1 MKKVFLVFI
10 VAGVLLTACASKS
23 QNSPSE
29 MIMAMPAGDV
39 VYEEV
44 EMKLG
49 GESVRSNG
57 SGVEA
62 MTVERLVIKNA
73 NLSIAVADPISAMD
87 AVNALAEQMGGFI
100 VSSNLYK
107 TTISSGVQVPR
118 GSITIRV
125 PAERLDE
132 ALDLIKALV
141 ADPATGVI
149 NESISGQDV
158 TSEYTDAQSR
168 LRNLEAAETA
178 LASLMETAQDPQDV
192 LDIFR
197 ELTYIREDIEVL
209 KGRVKYLEES
219 AAMSA
224 ISVEIVAEETL
235 QPIEIA
241 GWKPKG
247 IVRDAVQA
255 LINTLQGLG
264 TALIWFGIFCLPFL
278 IPLGFGIYFLV
289 KGIRKARKKRKNA
302 NEGKI
307 EVKVKAKEKKK

>member
-1 MKKVFLVFI
+1 MKKVFLVLV
-10 VAGVLLTACASKS
+10 VAGVLLTSCALKNQSL
-23 QNSPSE
+23 SPE
-29 MIMAMPAGDV
+29 MVMEMPAAGFIN
-39 VYEEV
+39 EEA
-44 EMKLG
+44 EMKLSSD
-49 GESVRSNG
+49 SVRSDG

-62 MTVERLVIKNA
+62 MTVDRLVIKNA

-87 AVNALAEQMGGFI
+87 AVNALAEEMGGFI

-107 TTISSGVQVPR
+107 TTTSSGVQVPR
-118 GSITIRV
+118 GNITIRV

-178 LASLMETAQDPQDV
+178 LVSFMEMAKDSQDV

-209 KGRVKYLEES
+209 KGRIKYLEES

-224 ISVEIVAEETL
+224 ISIELVAEESL
-235 QPIEIA
+235 QPIEIG
-241 GWKPKG
+241 GWKPTG
-247 IVRDAVQA
+247 VMRDAVQA
-255 LINTLQGLG
+255 LINALQGLG

-278 IPLGFGIYFLV
+278 IPLGFGIYFLI

-302 NEGKI
+302 GEEKI